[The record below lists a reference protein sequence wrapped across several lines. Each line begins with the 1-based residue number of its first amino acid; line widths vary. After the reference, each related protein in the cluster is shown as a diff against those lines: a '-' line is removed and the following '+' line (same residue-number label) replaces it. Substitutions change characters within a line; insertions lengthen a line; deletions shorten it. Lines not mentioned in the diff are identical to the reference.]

1 MRALQ
6 RGRALRYE
14 QQECRQQQPRIAD
27 RTLSC
32 VDVRVWVVLHMQLE
46 KDPTVWQRF
55 STKDAYMRTL
65 TSSGLMYE
73 VCTLAV

>member
-1 MRALQ
+1 MMR
-6 RGRALRYE
+6 
-14 QQECRQQQPRIAD
+14 
-27 RTLSC
+27 
-32 VDVRVWVVLHMQLE
+32 MQLE

-73 VCTLAV
+73 VCTLVAQGYARYWMACAILRPIQWR

>member
-1 MRALQ
+1 MIVQ
-6 RGRALRYE
+6 
-14 QQECRQQQPRIAD
+14 
-27 RTLSC
+27 
-32 VDVRVWVVLHMQLE
+32 VWVVLRLQLE

-73 VCTLAV
+73 VCACPLQGCSRCWSTCASLAHERAPRGF